1 MFHKLF
7 IVINGSS
14 ICWITL
20 QILKWAFFLE
30 SFFCEFHLQK
40 LTWINP
46 CQQWIQI
53 NEANGTEKTYDLR
66 VIETVERKGFFE
78 FIWGIDTLKNMV
90 DKFK

>member
-1 MFHKLF
+1 MLHKLF

-30 SFFCEFHLQK
+30 SFFCEFHLK
-40 LTWINP
+40 KITWINP
-46 CQQWIQI
+46 CQQWLQI
-53 NEANGTEKTYDLR
+53 NEANGTEKTFSPRL
-66 VIETVERKGFFE
+66 IETVERKGFFE

>member
-1 MFHKLF
+1 MLHKLF

-30 SFFCEFHLQK
+30 SFFCEFHLK
-40 LTWINP
+40 KITWINP
-46 CQQWIQI
+46 CQQWLQI
-53 NEANGTEKTYDLR
+53 NEANGTEKTFSLR
-66 VIETVERKGFFE
+66 LIETVERKGFFE

>member
-1 MFHKLF
+1 MLHKLF

-30 SFFCEFHLQK
+30 SFFCEFHLK
-40 LTWINP
+40 KSTWINP
-46 CQQWIQI
+46 CQQWLQI
-53 NEANGTEKTYDLR
+53 NEANGTEKTFSLR
-66 VIETVERKGFFE
+66 LIETVERKGFFE

>member
-1 MFHKLF
+1 MLHKLF